1 MSNGKDSLHYKENN
15 LISKNNKHNKVKVIG
30 RESTKWHSKI
40 ASGNSGSSRRTGGS
54 SRRTSRKSSSSK
66 SSGTSGI
73 IDTTPVQE
81 KKVNSDAVFDLLE
94 SIVSKNKSLIYAEKD
109 IMSNKNLTAEEKQLA
124 LEQIREYYRS
134 K

>member
-1 MSNGKDSLHYKENN
+1 MNNGKDNSNYKENN
-15 LISKNNKHNKVKVIG
+15 LISKNNKHNKVNRTG

-40 ASGNSGSSRRTGGS
+40 VPG
-54 SRRTSRKSSSSK
+54 KSSSGKKRS
-66 SSGTSGI
+66 SSGSGI

-81 KKVNSDAVFDLLE
+81 KQVNNDAVFDLLE
-94 SIVSKNKSLIYAEKD
+94 NIVSKNKSLIYAEKD

>member
-1 MSNGKDSLHYKENN
+1 MNNGKDSLHFKENN
-15 LISKNNKHNKVKVIG
+15 LISKNNKHNKVNRTG

-54 SRRTSRKSSSSK
+54 SGRSTSSK
-66 SSGTSGI
+66 SSGNSGI
-73 IDTTPVQE
+73 VDTTPVQE
-81 KKVNSDAVFDLLE
+81 KQVNNDAVFDLLE